1 MLLKVESLK
10 KMIVKSF
17 KFGVLFL
24 CSLFVM
30 QTKAQ
35 DLLPYPLDTVNG
47 EEMYRYEVER
57 SIGLYRIS
65 VKFGIPQSEIIRYNP
80 QIQEYGVRY
89 GESLMI
95 PTHRPVIQQT
105 EFKIVSETV
114 TETVVPV
121 SGEGLAVSGDTVIAP
136 QDTFVAP
143 ATHQRVVELALLLPF
158 ESKQTKRSANA
169 ERMTEFY
176 QGALLALQNLQ
187 NDSTLY
193 RLRVIDTE
201 RSERRVNALCDST
214 ELDSVQAIL
223 GLVYP
228 IQIERMT
235 EWCTAHNIPLLLPF
249 SDDADL
255 AAHPQLLQFN
265 STDRQKADTLCAW
278 LQHQD
283 SSRCVVVEVK
293 ESDMTGSVR
302 TLRKQM
308 RANGIAY
315 KGMALRDLLNDSV
328 AYALDTA
335 MENIIILHSD
345 KYQHVRM
352 LIPHLEKLQ
361 KAGYRI
367 RIVSQYAWLKEEI
380 SLPQVYTSVFT
391 SDANRATY
399 DTNWDLYFAN
409 THVSETPRYDLLGY
423 DLMQALVGWLNGTQE
438 THGLQS
444 IIRWQQIENGG
455 YQNACV
461 EVKVKEGMME

>member
-24 CSLFVM
+24 CALFFV

-114 TETVVPV
+114 TETVVP
-121 SGEGLAVSGDTVIAP
+121 ADTL
-136 QDTFVAP
+136 VAP
-143 ATHQRVVELALLLPF
+143 ATSQRTVELALLLPF

-265 STDRQKADTLCAW
+265 STDRQKADSLCAW
-278 LQHQD
+278 LQNQD

-293 ESDMTGSVR
+293 ESDLTGSVR
-302 TLRKQM
+302 TLRKQL
-308 RANGIAY
+308 RANNIPY

-335 MENIIILHSD
+335 MENIIVMHSD

-391 SDANRATY
+391 SDANREAY
-399 DTNWDLYFAN
+399 DTNWTLYFAN

-423 DLMQALVGWLNGTQE
+423 DLMQALVSWLNGTQE

-461 EVKVKEGMME
+461 EVMMK

>member
-1 MLLKVESLK
+1 VVSY
-10 KMIVKSF
+10 ISF
-17 KFGVLFL
+17 ENASMRNKALIVLFL
-24 CSLFVM
+24 CALFFI

-47 EEMYRYEVER
+47 EEMYRYEIER

-65 VKFGIPQSEIIRYNP
+65 VKFCIPQSEIIRYNP
-80 QIQEYGVRY
+80 QIQEQGVRY
-89 GESLMI
+89 GETLLI
-95 PTHRPVIQQT
+95 PTKRPVIQQT
-105 EFKIVSETV
+105 AFKVVSETV

-121 SGEGLAVSGDTVIAP
+121 EVPVTTDTILP
-136 QDTFVAP
+136 DT
-143 ATHQRVVELALLLPF
+143 TRRSIVELALLLPF
-158 ESKQTKRSANA
+158 ESKQSKRSANA

-176 QGALLALQNLQ
+176 QGALLALQAMQ

-193 RLRVIDTE
+193 RLRVVDTE

-214 ELDSVQAIL
+214 ELDSVQAVL

-235 EWCTAHNIPLLLPF
+235 EWCTAHKVPLLLPF

-255 AAHPQLLQFN
+255 AAHPQILQFN

-278 LQHQD
+278 LQAQD
-283 SSRCVVVEVK
+283 SIRCVVVEVK
-293 ESDMTGSVR
+293 ESDLTSPIR

-308 RANGIAY
+308 RANGIPY

-352 LIPHLEKLQ
+352 LLPHLEKLQ
-361 KAGYRI
+361 QAGYRI

-380 SLPQVYTSVFT
+380 QIPQVYTSVFT
-391 SDANRATY
+391 ADTNREAY
-399 DTNWDLYFAN
+399 DTNWNLYFAN

-423 DLMQALVGWLNGTQE
+423 DLMQALVGWLNGKHDTQ
-438 THGLQS
+438 GLQS
-444 IIRWQQIENGG
+444 RICWQQIENGG

-461 EVKVKEGMME
+461 AVKLKE

>member
-1 MLLKVESLK
+1 MRNKAFILLTLCA
-10 KMIVKSF
+10 
-17 KFGVLFL
+17 LF
-24 CSLFVM
+24 FV

-47 EEMYRYEVER
+47 EEMYRYEIER

-80 QIQEYGVRY
+80 QIQEQGVRY

-105 EFKIVSETV
+105 EFKVISETV
-114 TETVVPV
+114 TETVVPVEVPV
-121 SGEGLAVSGDTVIAP
+121 SGEGLAVSGDTVLA
-136 QDTFVAP
+136 DTLVAP
-143 ATHQRVVELALLLPF
+143 ATNQRVVEVALLLPF

-176 QGALLALQNLQ
+176 QGALLALQAMQ

-193 RLRVIDTE
+193 RLRVYDTE

-235 EWCTAHNIPLLLPF
+235 EWCTAHQVPLLLPF

-293 ESDMTGSVR
+293 ESDLTGSIR

-308 RANGIAY
+308 RANNIPY

-335 MENIIILHSD
+335 MENIIVMHSD

-380 SLPQVYTSVFT
+380 QLPQVYTSVFT
-391 SDANRATY
+391 SDANREAY
-399 DTNWDLYFAN
+399 DTNWTLYFAN

-423 DLMQALVGWLNGTQE
+423 DLMQALIAWLNGTQE

-444 IIRWQQIENGG
+444 LIRWQQIENGG

-461 EVKVKEGMME
+461 EVKVKE